1 MNIDFCFFHIEKCM
15 GTSIRQ
21 SLFNYFK
28 NIYDPTQ
35 IYGSKGTHNLTTLDD
50 LNKITNSNYN
60 VIISHCSFNKI
71 GITDFSKSCF
81 SITCVREPI
90 ERFLSHYYYFCKKI
104 TNLNFNELNEED
116 IKVYIN
122 KCVPNLLTYRL
133 SGQTKVLQDAIDNLN
148 YINCI
153 LIQSEINSDI
163 IHLNKMLNSYTNT
176 DNHIKLLELNPNNN
190 KNNNLLLDLE
200 KLKPFMNLF
209 ENDIYLYNYIKNM
222 SIESRFKFTNKTK
235 LYDSL

>member
-15 GTSIRQ
+15 GTSLREM
-21 SLFNYFK
+21 LFNYFK
-28 NIYDPTQ
+28 NIYNTNK
-35 IYGSKGTHNLTTLDD
+35 IYGNNGGNLINLND
-50 LNKITNSNYN
+50 LNKIIQNKYN
-60 VIISHCSFNKI
+60 VFIGHCSFNKI

-90 ERFLSHYYYFCKKI
+90 ERFLSHYYWFFKPT

-116 IKVYIN
+116 IIYYIN
-122 KCVPNLLTYRL
+122 NCAPSLLTFRL
-133 SGQTKVLQDAIDNLN
+133 SGETQILQDAIDNLN

-153 LIQSEINSDI
+153 LIQSEINTDI
-163 IHLNKMLNSYTNT
+163 IHLNKILNSYTNT
-176 DNHIKLLELNPNNN
+176 NNHIDLIELFKNNDKNNN
-190 KNNNLLLDLE
+190 KTNRLLLDLE

-222 SIESRFKFTNKTK
+222 NIESRFKFINKTN
-235 LYDSL
+235 L